1 MGRVIK
7 PKDAVNRRKVIE
19 KALEDLN
26 PSLREE
32 YRRFLEEISEKE
44 ALENMYE
51 EILRSIRSKR
61 RPPKVGLD

>member
-1 MGRVIK
+1 VCRVIK
-7 PKDAVNRRKVIE
+7 PEDAVNRRKVIE

-32 YRRFLEEISEKE
+32 YRRFLEEIGEKE

-51 EILRSIRSKR
+51 EILRSIRLKR

>member
-1 MGRVIK
+1 VGRVIK